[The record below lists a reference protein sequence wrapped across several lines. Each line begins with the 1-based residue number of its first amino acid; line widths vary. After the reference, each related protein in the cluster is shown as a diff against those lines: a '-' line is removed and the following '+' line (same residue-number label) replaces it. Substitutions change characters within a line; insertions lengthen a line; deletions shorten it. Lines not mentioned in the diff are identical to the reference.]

1 MKIVRLNKSVPV
13 TFTVRLTE
21 GLKEALGKESAK
33 TGISMNGLIIQYLED
48 GLRHAQIHRTEYRN
62 PR

>member
-1 MKIVRLNKSVPV
+1 MQIVRSNKSVPV

-21 GLKEALGKESAK
+21 GLKEALGEESVK
-33 TGISMNGLIIQYLED
+33 TGISMNGLLIQYLED
-48 GLRHAQIHRTEYRN
+48 GLRHTRIHRTEYRN

>member
-1 MKIVRLNKSVPV
+1 MQIVRSNKSVPV

-21 GLKEALGKESAK
+21 GLKEALGEESAK
-33 TGISMNGLIIQYLED
+33 TGISMNGLLIQYLED
-48 GLRHAQIHRTEYRN
+48 GLRHARIHRTEYRN

>member
-1 MKIVRLNKSVPV
+1 MQIVRSIKSVPV

-21 GLKEALGKESAK
+21 GLKEALGKESVK
-33 TGISMNGLIIQYLED
+33 TGISMNGLLIQYLED
-48 GLRHAQIHRTEYRN
+48 GLRHARIHRTEYRN

>member
-1 MKIVRLNKSVPV
+1 MQIVRSNKSVPV

-21 GLKEALGKESAK
+21 GLKKALGEESVK
-33 TGISMNGLIIQYLED
+33 TGISMNGLLIQYLED
-48 GLRHAQIHRTEYRN
+48 GLRHARIHRTEYRN

>member
-1 MKIVRLNKSVPV
+1 MQIARSNKSVPV

-21 GLKEALGKESAK
+21 GLKEALGKESVK
-33 TGISMNGLIIQYLED
+33 TGISMNGLLIQYLED

>member
-1 MKIVRLNKSVPV
+1 MQIVRPNKSVPV

-21 GLKEALGKESAK
+21 GLKEALGEESAK
-33 TGISMNGLIIQYLED
+33 TGISMNGLLIQYLED
-48 GLRHAQIHRTEYRN
+48 GLRHARIHRTEYRN

>member
-1 MKIVRLNKSVPV
+1 MQIARSNKSVPV

-21 GLKEALGKESAK
+21 GLKEALGEESVK
-33 TGISMNGLIIQYLED
+33 TGISMNGLLIQYLED
-48 GLRHAQIHRTEYRN
+48 GLRHARIHRTEYRN

>member
-1 MKIVRLNKSVPV
+1 MQIVRPNKSVPV

-21 GLKEALGKESAK
+21 GLKEALGKESVK
-33 TGISMNGLIIQYLED
+33 TGISMNGLLIQYLED
-48 GLRHAQIHRTEYRN
+48 GLRHARIHRTEYRN

>member
-1 MKIVRLNKSVPV
+1 MQIVRSNKSVPV

-21 GLKEALGKESAK
+21 GLKEALGKESVK
-33 TGISMNGLIIQYLED
+33 TGISMNGLLIQYLEE
-48 GLRHAQIHRTEYRN
+48 GLHHAQIHRTEYRN

>member
-1 MKIVRLNKSVPV
+1 MQIVRSIKSVPV

-48 GLRHAQIHRTEYRN
+48 GLRHALIHRTEYRN

>member
-21 GLKEALGKESAK
+21 GLKEALGKESVK
-33 TGISMNGLIIQYLED
+33 TGISMNGLLIQYLED
-48 GLRHAQIHRTEYRN
+48 EFRRTLIHRN
-62 PR
+62 G

>member
-1 MKIVRLNKSVPV
+1 MQIVRSNKSVPV

-21 GLKEALGKESAK
+21 GLKEALGEESVK
-33 TGISMNGLIIQYLED
+33 TGISMNGLLIQYLED
-48 GLRHAQIHRTEYRN
+48 GLRHDQTHKNEYRN

>member
-1 MKIVRLNKSVPV
+1 MPLVKLKKNIPVNLTLRLP
-13 TFTVRLTE
+13 E
-21 GLKEALGKESAK
+21 ELKESLGKESAR
-33 TGISMNGLIIQYLED
+33 TGISMNGLIIQYLEE